1 RFLDVLNTSEM
12 TFLRQ
17 SLISPFATFLILV
30 QVDQMRFCTF
40 EQAPFHSKP
49 YYYYLSFIKYE
60 NSSSLGACLKKCVEE
75 MPACV
80 QVAFIRNATD
90 EQCSFYKASEEASYA
105 PDAPGYE
112 FYNLKRGVFYD
123 SCPMAES
130 LYPA

>member
-1 RFLDVLNTSEM
+1 M

-90 EQCSFYKASEEASYA
+90 EASFLNYA
-105 PDAPGYE
+105 GR
-112 FYNLKRGVFYD
+112 K
-123 SCPMAES
+123 
-130 LYPA
+130 LYTYRAFVNGHVAN